1 MDTYYLVRS
10 LVHYFGESLM
20 VSLLLC
26 SYLLTNLFDFFF
38 WEKLIYL
45 TWSHAGQQEHIFE
58 NTGKDKHTKGRRMQN
73 FIWLWGEDF
82 EYVWTLTEKIQK
94 TKKNHLVAEKTIGE
108 DGKEMYRELFIR
120 QCAGSNQVPWVSAR
134 ISFFLLVHN
143 SKHGTA
149 FHHAWTITELLG
161 SGCRT
166 EEGRCCS
173 LAKWQRYG
181 ACGSSSGYDSHL
193 CPMIC
198 EEDALNNS

>member
-1 MDTYYLVRS
+1 MGWRLWICMDA
-10 LVHYFGESLM
+10 H
-20 VSLLLC
+20 
-26 SYLLTNLFDFFF
+26 
-38 WEKLIYL
+38 WED
-45 TWSHAGQQEHIFE
+45 S
-58 NTGKDKHTKGRRMQN
+58 
-73 FIWLWGEDF
+73 ED
-82 EYVWTLTEKIQK
+82 Q
-94 TKKNHLVAEKTIGE
+94 KNHLVAEKTIGE

-173 LAKWQRYG
+173 LAKWQR
-181 ACGSSSGYDSHL
+181 DKWFLWQLQWPWRTLVHL
-193 CPMIC
+193 CPMI
-198 EEDALNNS
+198 LVRKMLSTTIRTKRHFPGKRKSLVNNDKGR